1 MNFRMFCLFDLFC
14 YVLFRNRIG
23 GVMVNILALSV
34 IDRGFELECD
44 RSWVR
49 APVRSNQKLQ
59 NCISCCFSVT
69 YTTLRE
75 KSKDCFVRNQDNVT
89 ACSDMPIAD

>member
-34 IDRGFELECD
+34 IDRGFER
-44 RSWVR
+44 RSDQTKNYKIV
-49 APVRSNQKLQ
+49 
-59 NCISCCFSVT
+59 
-69 YTTLRE
+69 
-75 KSKDCFVRNQDNVT
+75 
-89 ACSDMPIAD
+89 